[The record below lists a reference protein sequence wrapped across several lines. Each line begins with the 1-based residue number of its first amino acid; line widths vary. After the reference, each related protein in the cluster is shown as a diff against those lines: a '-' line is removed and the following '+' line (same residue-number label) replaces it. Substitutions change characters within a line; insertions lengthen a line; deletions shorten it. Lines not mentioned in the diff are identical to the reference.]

1 MSIIL
6 GNPMA
11 LTGKKKPVVP
21 KFTYTG
27 DYTERDDGVVEFK
40 SSGVLT
46 FNEPYVIDLFLVGGG
61 GAGGSDAR
69 QTVVGCG
76 GGGGGYTRTVRNY
89 LVTPNTQYNVIIGA
103 GAEASRTVD
112 KPVSGSTSFGDF
124 SVAGG
129 GSVQLNRS
137 SSADYTVGAS
147 GGSGGGGGLYSK
159 STGGEGG
166 SDGGIGGLGSA
177 TSGLPASGQGFTTKE
192 FGEQTGKLYAGGGG
206 GGTYISAQSPVYA
219 LGGAGG
225 GGAGAWGAGANQT
238 QAAGAGGANTGGG
251 GGGGVGVGGVAN
263 IIGGSGGSGIVCF
276 RNAIELPELAGTWEL
291 NERLYAP
298 ITAINE
304 SVNFTAN
311 DGTTTRNYTSF
322 KITSADLQYTY
333 NAGSLSR
340 LLTIYVF
347 STNTWSSKFKTL
359 TFAAGTTVSEE
370 FHKWLASNAIKQ

>member
-1 MSIIL
+1 MASIC
-6 GNPMA
+6 GSPVCA
-11 LTGKKKPVVP
+11 GGKPKM

-27 DYTERDDGVVEFK
+27 DYVVRKDGVVELH
-40 SSGVLT
+40 SSGTLVFL
-46 FNEPYVIDLFLVGGG
+46 EPKVIDLFMVGGG

-76 GGGGGYTRTVRNY
+76 GGGGGYTRTVRSFA
-89 LVTPNTQYNVIIGA
+89 VTVNKAYTVTIGA

-112 KPVSGSTSFGDF
+112 KPTSGSTSFGDF
-124 SVAGG
+124 SVEGG

-137 SSADYTVGAS
+137 SSADYTVGAN

-166 SDGGIGGLGSA
+166 SDGGSGGLGSG
-177 TSGLPASGQGFTTKE
+177 TTGLPASGQGFTTKE

-225 GGAGAWGAGANQT
+225 GGDGALGGGANQT

-276 RNAIELPELAGTWEL
+276 RVAQELPELAGTWVL
-291 NERLYAP
+291 NKRLYPAETP
-298 ITAINE
+298 FSAAVDCTAI
-304 SVNFTAN
+304 FTNTGNSAWKN
-311 DGTTTRNYTSF
+311 INVSNIFSLAKNADGTGSYTLYRF
-322 KITSADLQYTY
+322 E
-333 NAGSLSR
+333 
-340 LLTIYVF
+340 
-347 STNTWSSKFKTL
+347 TNSWDNVR
-359 TFAAGTTVSEE
+359 AGTVKSITFPVGATASNELLA
-370 FHKWLASNAIKQ
+370 WLASNATKQ